1 VQFRRIIAGSA
12 SHPMTALTFL
22 FGMVADARGTI
33 MDLFDS
39 AAASAT
45 ERPLADRMRPRDL
58 DEFLGQESLV
68 GPGKLLR
75 RAIEEDRPFS
85 MLFWGPPGTGKT
97 TLARIIA
104 GKCRAR
110 FVHCSA
116 VTVGVKE
123 IRELA
128 HKAREDLKYFRTR
141 TILFLDEI
149 HRFNKSQ
156 QDHLLP
162 HVEDGTI
169 VLIGATT
176 ENPSF
181 EVNSALLSRLRVFVL
196 EALPPEAVGNI
207 IRRSLT
213 DEERGLGR
221 FPLALEPEAE
231 DLIVSLSAGDART
244 ALNILDLSAAEAHEH
259 HGGKIDANLIRE
271 AVQRRSLLY
280 DKSGEEHFN
289 LISALHKS
297 LRDSDPDAGLYWM
310 GRMIEGGE
318 DPLYIARRLVR
329 FASEDVGLASP
340 RALEQAVAA
349 YQACHFIGLPEAAL
363 ALAQVVVFLAT
374 APKSNSLEVSY
385 LAVKEEIARSGHLP
399 VPFHLRNA
407 PTRLMK
413 KLGYGKG
420 YRYAHDFPDAK
431 VEQEHLPSELQGR
444 RFYYPTDR
452 GYEQTI
458 RERMGYTDDGEAS

>member
-1 VQFRRIIAGSA
+1 
-12 SHPMTALTFL
+12 
-22 FGMVADARGTI
+22 
-33 MDLFDS
+33 MDLFDRAIGS
-39 AAASAT
+39 S
-45 ERPLADRMRPRDL
+45 EQRPLADRMRPRDL
-58 DEFLGQESLV
+58 DEFVGQEKLI
-68 GPGKLLR
+68 GPGRVLR
-75 RAIEEDRPFS
+75 RAIEEDRLFS

-97 TLARIIA
+97 TLAQIIA
-104 GKCRAR
+104 RKCRSR
-110 FVHCSA
+110 FVHYSA

-128 HKAREDLKYFRTR
+128 QKARDDLKYLRVR

-156 QDHLLP
+156 QDYLLP

-169 VLIGATT
+169 LFIGATT

-196 EALPPEAVGNI
+196 DALSEEAVRQI
-207 IRRSLT
+207 LDRSLK
-213 DEERGLGR
+213 DAERGLGK
-221 FPLALEPEAE
+221 LEVDLEPAAA
-231 DLIVSLSAGDART
+231 DLIVSLSGGDARS
-244 ALNILDLSAAEAHEH
+244 ALNILEMAAADAHEH
-259 HGGKIDANLIRE
+259 REGKVSVQLIE
-271 AVQRRSLLY
+271 DAVQKRNLLY

-340 RALEQAVAA
+340 RALEQAVSAF
-349 YQACHFIGLPEAAL
+349 QAVRFVGLPEAAL
-363 ALAQVVVFLAT
+363 ALAQAVVFLAT
-374 APKSNSLEVSY
+374 SPKSNALEAAY
-385 LAVKEEIARSGHLP
+385 IAVKEEIARSGHLP

-407 PTRLMK
+407 PTRFMK
-413 KLGYGKG
+413 GLGYGTG
-420 YRYAHDFPDAK
+420 YQYAHDFPDAK
-431 VEQEHLPSELQGR
+431 VDQEHFPEQLKGK
-444 RFYYPTDR
+444 RFYHPTDR
-452 GYEQTI
+452 GFERTI
-458 RERMGYTDDGEAS
+458 RERMAEFEDQEK